1 MLGVWMV
8 LGMWCVGNVRAEPP
22 KPRPVA
28 PPKLLPDKAPS
39 AKATK
44 KRITKDL
51 VGIAL
56 YKRLLAE
63 TRSAKPSLLFDA
75 LRKQAITSPKPSGPS
90 RAFVGNLRILA
101 SGSTELILARELD
114 GKLHLLALP
123 QDKTALKK
131 GAASP
136 YAALYDLAQH
146 KLQMTGALSSVDL
159 EGTRFSVFQ
168 LTEAP
173 KRQMLDRL
181 FFLLIIA
188 LLFFTMV
195 GMGLTLTREDFARI
209 AQTPRGMIVGPIC
222 QFGLLPLCAFAV
234 GHLFGFATAYPF
246 IFVGMLLVTA
256 SPGGVTSNLMTYFAK
271 GDVALSISL
280 TALSTV
286 LSLVLTPLLLAL
298 YAAGIPD
305 VKLPVGTVIVQIF
318 VLVILPLGIGMLVR
332 AKAESF
338 ALRSEKFFSA
348 LGMFSLVFLVVVG
361 VLSNLDKFAD
371 TERYGLRFYLSV
383 SLLPLLGMLFGGLL
397 AKLLRVANSQVRA
410 ISLETGLQNSSLAMT
425 LAILLQDRMGDFY
438 SSMFFTSGIFGLS
451 MYVSGAA
458 AIWLFPKLLPLEE
471 APNAA
476 SQA

>member
-1 MLGVWMV
+1 MRRAWLLCVWMV
-8 LGMWCVGNVRAEPP
+8 FGIWSAGSAYAEPP
-22 KPRPVA
+22 QLLNIRPPAERV
-28 PPKLLPDKAPS
+28 K
-39 AKATK
+39 K
-44 KRITKDL
+44 KRVIKDL
-51 VGIAL
+51 VGIEL
-56 YKRLLAE
+56 YDRLLRE
-63 TRSAKPSLLFDA
+63 TR
-75 LRKQAITSPKPSGPS
+75 SPKPSPLFQALRQEAVTTPKPTGEK
-90 RAFVGNLRILA
+90 RTFVGNLRILQ
-101 SGSTELILARELD
+101 SGKTELILAREQD
-114 GKLHLLALP
+114 GKLHVLALP
-123 QDKTALKK
+123 KDKAALKK

-136 YAALYDLAQH
+136 YAAIHELAQH
-146 KLQMTGALSSVDL
+146 KLQVTGTLSFVDL
-159 EGTRFSVFQ
+159 EGTRFSVLQ
-168 LTEAP
+168 LTAP
-173 KRQMLDRL
+173 PQRQMLDRL

-195 GMGLTLTREDFARI
+195 GMGLTLTGEDFARI
-209 AQTPRGMIVGPIC
+209 AQQPRGMIVGPIC

-280 TALSTV
+280 TAFSTV
-286 LSLVLTPLLLAL
+286 FSLVLTPLLMAL
-298 YAAGIPD
+298 YAAGVPEI
-305 VKLPVGTVIVQIF
+305 KLPVGTVIVQIF

-338 ALRSEKFFSA
+338 ALRSEKFFSV
-348 LGMFSLVFLVVVG
+348 LGMFSLLFLVVVG

-397 AKLLRVANSQVRA
+397 AKLLGVGNSQVRA

-451 MYVSGAA
+451 MYVSGAL
-458 AIWLFPKLLPLEE
+458 AIALFPMLLPLDE
-471 APNAA
+471 APQTKA
-476 SQA
+476 